1 MENMTLDFAKGI
13 AEFAESL
20 VKNEYGDNPFSVAVV
35 DKDGFT
41 VLYQKEDGAKLLT
54 IALTPAKA
62 YTAVRMGQPTAD
74 FLARL
79 QREHLEICYFADEKF
94 VAMPGGVP
102 IKNPASKMIGAV
114 GIGGL
119 KEDGEVAMKVA
130 AHAESLMNQ

>member
-1 MENMTLDFAKGI
+1 MSNITLELAKKIGLY
-13 AEFAESL
+13 AEEL
-20 VKNEYGDNPFSVAVV
+20 VASEYGNKPFSVAVC

-41 VLYQKEDGAKLLT
+41 VLSYKQDGAKLLT

-62 YTAVRMGQPTAD
+62 YTAVRMGVSTAD

-79 QREHLEICYFADEKF
+79 QRENLNIRYFADDKF

-102 IKNPASKMIGAV
+102 IYNEANELIGAV

-119 KEDGEVAMKVA
+119 KEDGEVALKVA
-130 AHAESLMNQ
+130 QKALSL